1 MPERASTIAVDLQ
14 NRLAAKLALT
24 ENPIDHDQCV
34 KHPGSPWQ
42 DCPDCLAAEDE
53 ELSAEAALEAEAR
66 CDERFPTRYR
76 DARTEHPQV
85 RAWVEQLRSTV
96 HDEYDAKSL
105 LLLGPT
111 GTGKSYQAYA
121 ALRGAVTSVRRAE
134 SRDGRLLRI
143 YRAPSWAALTFA
155 DLCASLRPRGRDH
168 DPEAVL
174 EKYRKV
180 SLLLIDDLGAAKAS
194 EWVEEA
200 TYRLINGRY
209 EDMRPAIFT
218 TNLSLPELKEAIGD
232 RIASRLAET
241 CTRVVLDGPDRRRTK
256 KEN

>member
-1 MPERASTIAVDLQ
+1 MSEPT
-14 NRLAAKLALT
+14 T
-24 ENPIDHDQCV
+24 
-34 KHPGSPWQ
+34 
-42 DCPDCLAAEDE
+42 LAAEMANWPPAAARARRHVAGDVGSDCE
-53 ELSAEAALEAEAR
+53 RHPGQPWLDCTECKAAEREAKVAVAVQEANDR
-66 CDERFPTRYR
+66 CDRKFPRRYV

-85 RAWVEQLRSTV
+85 LAWIEQVRTAPRG
-96 HDEYDAKSL
+96 DASSL

-121 ALRGAVTSVRRAE
+121 ALRSVV
-134 SRDGRLLRI
+134 SSPYQLMGRDGPVGM
-143 YRAPSWAALTFA
+143 YRTPDWRALTFA

-168 DPEAVL
+168 DPEAEL
-174 EKYRKV
+174 EGYRKT
-180 SLLLIDDLGAAKAS
+180 SMLLVDDLGAAKAS

-218 TNLSLPELKEAIGD
+218 TNLSLPDLKNAIGD

-241 CTRVVLDGPDRRRTK
+241 CTRVVLDGPDRRRQK
-256 KEN
+256 